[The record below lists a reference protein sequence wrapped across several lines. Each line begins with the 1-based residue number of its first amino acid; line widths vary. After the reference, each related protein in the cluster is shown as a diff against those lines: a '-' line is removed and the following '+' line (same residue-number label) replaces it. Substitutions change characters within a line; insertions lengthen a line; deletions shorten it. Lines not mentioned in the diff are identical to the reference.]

1 MIQGNPTRGVEELL
15 TQVAA
20 NYAQYGSPLEL
31 VFCVLPDRGN
41 STYLYPAIKRWAD
54 TAGGVASQCV
64 QVGKVVDRQKFGMTY
79 YANLLLKLNLKLGG
93 HNVHPGAH
101 GISLVR
107 EVPTIV
113 FGADVYHAPPGSQR
127 PSFAAVVA
135 SMDVQ
140 LATYHTVVS
149 AQPSRCEVI
158 DQARG
163 AILAQFWRNSG
174 AIRRNSSD
182 TRAVVDQME
191 EIMLAHLRRFFD
203 YNGRPPERILFYRDG
218 VGLSQFAIIQ
228 EREISA
234 IRRACRRVGGD
245 TYSPK
250 LVFVVVQKRNHC
262 RIFSMQGNRV
272 DNAQPGT
279 VVDKEITTAAQFDFY
294 MCSHFGLKGT
304 SRPTHYHVLCDD
316 LTLRSDDLQRFTF
329 DLCHLY
335 ARCTKIVSSPAPTYY
350 AHLAAYHAHYY
361 MSNFKDEDDNWETH
375 SSISSSDS
383 GGGHFNAVQR
393 HLQDRLYF
401 T

>member
-1 MIQGNPTRGVEELL
+1 M
-15 TQVAA
+15 
-20 NYAQYGSPLEL
+20 
-31 VFCVLPDRGN
+31 
-41 STYLYPAIKRWAD
+41 
-54 TAGGVASQCV
+54 
-64 QVGKVVDRQKFGMTY
+64 
-79 YANLLLKLNLKLGG
+79 
-93 HNVHPGAH
+93 
-101 GISLVR
+101 
-107 EVPTIV
+107 PTIV

-174 AIRRNSSD
+174 AIRRNSFLR
-182 TRAVVDQME
+182 RAVVDQME

>member
-1 MIQGNPTRGVEELL
+1 
-15 TQVAA
+15 
-20 NYAQYGSPLEL
+20 
-31 VFCVLPDRGN
+31 
-41 STYLYPAIKRWAD
+41 
-54 TAGGVASQCV
+54 
-64 QVGKVVDRQKFGMTY
+64 
-79 YANLLLKLNLKLGG
+79 
-93 HNVHPGAH
+93 
-101 GISLVR
+101 
-107 EVPTIV
+107 
-113 FGADVYHAPPGSQR
+113 
-127 PSFAAVVA
+127 
-135 SMDVQ
+135 
-140 LATYHTVVS
+140 
-149 AQPSRCEVI
+149 
-158 DQARG
+158 
-163 AILAQFWRNSG
+163 
-174 AIRRNSSD
+174 
-182 TRAVVDQME
+182 ME

-316 LTLRSDDLQRFTF
+316 LALRSDDLQRFTF

-361 MSNFKDEDDNWETH
+361 MSNFKDEDDNWEHASTV
-375 SSISSSDS
+375 SSSDS
-383 GGGHFNAVQR
+383 GGPPSTNRPCVLRRPHLSAPSWMARRRRHVQR
-393 HLQDRLYF
+393 RAAPPAGPAVLHVGGRSGAAAPGMRGPRSGYGVTWWGRGRGGADAAASARARSGRRGEMRMEERLRDDTSWWSVYCGGSNTILTARHMQVLSWHEEVHAPARCAWF
-401 T
+401 SL